1 MADRIAEKRALNI
14 VWGAAGEYGFQPEF
28 LAYSR
33 DGQPDIYLN
42 TIVGIASRD
51 FDRAKLKH
59 IFDRLEQTALGSMY
73 TDIFWLALEGALFKR
88 ELPNR
93 PVLEE
98 LRRIHAERF
107 LAPDADRSMQQR
119 MMESSVGHD
128 LQTGWWR
135 MALGD
140 DPRLVN
146 PWEKRLLRAIV
157 FPADIT
163 LEEAEARMDDIIRRF
178 FVLDF
183 SSAPK
188 RGLGHMPLPG
198 FAVRM
203 IKKLLPM
210 RRIESD
216 DFFSRH
222 GGSVHRAEGGRQMTD
237 SAASKA
243 RHAFGV
249 YTHEETRGWI
259 EDHFGPPL
267 FSDREMQRLDASL
280 CRGTHAGCHVWFS
293 ESTADVA
300 GTSEAYDAN
309 MAYYGAHSAE
319 SGRSMRAM
327 RDMVKNAVALHR
339 HPVPVR
345 ARTGLFSPR
354 DVWRALYAH
363 DMKVFTVEERSPE
376 PDFSVSL
383 MLDASASREPQ
394 QGIIAAQAYIIA
406 QALSEIGVP
415 LSVFSFCSLR
425 GYTALQV
432 LQRSSLEASRDIF
445 RYRAAGWNR
454 DGLALRGAAELLSHD
469 PAKRH
474 ILLWLTD
481 VNPSDDTRVR
491 GAGPLTYS
499 YSEKRAIDD
508 AALEA
513 AALRRRG
520 TRIIGILNGELP
532 GYESAAHAIF
542 GSDFTCIREL
552 GQLAA
557 RTSALLIRQ
566 IMR

>member
-28 LAYSR
+28 LAYGR

-98 LRRIHAERF
+98 LRRVHAERF

-128 LQTGWWR
+128 IQTGWWR
-135 MALGD
+135 MALGE
-140 DPRLVN
+140 DPGLMN

-157 FPADIT
+157 FPDDIT
-163 LEEAEARMDDIIRRF
+163 LEEAETRMDDIIRRF

-222 GGSVHRAEGGRQMTD
+222 GGSVHRAEGGRQTSD
-237 SAASKA
+237 SAASQA
-243 RHAFGV
+243 QQAGGRN
-249 YTHEETRGWI
+249 
-259 EDHFGPPL
+259 L
-267 FSDREMQRLDASL
+267 ASN
-280 CRGTHAGCHVWFS
+280 A
-293 ESTADVA
+293 
-300 GTSEAYDAN
+300 
-309 MAYYGAHSAE
+309 AHSAD
-319 SGRSMRAM
+319 SVMSMRSMRY
-327 RDMVKNAVALHR
+327 MVKNAVALHR

-508 AALEA
+508 AAMEA
-513 AALRRRG
+513 AALSRRG
-520 TRIIGILNGELP
+520 TRIIGILNGELR
-532 GYESAAHAIF
+532 GYECAAHAIF